1 MAFLRDNFNN
11 VSSGGGGTIKIWSYI
26 NTSDTLATIE
36 AANYFNPMRFA
47 LNQNDLIFLI
57 GSDGSELVRVTSL
70 VNTTSVTV
78 TAYDSVPAGTIVNA
92 DVSAAAGIEFSKME
106 ALASGELV
114 VGNAGVPT
122 VAALS
127 GDAVIDNAGAL
138 TIDESF
144 SRTVSVAMTAAEFI
158 GSNASPVLLVPA
170 PGAGKRLIVTHLM
183 VNMTYVSATYANG
196 SSGSVQYGD
205 TADALGIAA
214 SQSLSAATVGGWG
227 ASTSIYL
234 FGTMAA
240 TAVANM
246 ENQGL
251 YWTYGSTDFITG
263 DGTFVIDLT
272 YTVGSG

>member
-1 MAFLRDNFNN
+1 MAFIRDNFNN
-11 VSSGGGGTIKIWSYI
+11 VSSGGGSTIKVWSYV
-26 NTSDTLATIE
+26 NTDDTIATIE
-36 AANYFNPMRFA
+36 AAGYFNTMRFA
-47 LNQNDLIFLI
+47 LNQNDLIFVV
-57 GSDGSELVRVTSL
+57 GSDGSKTVRVTST

-78 TAYDSVPAGTIVNA
+78 TAYDAVPASSIVNA
-92 DVSAAAGIEFSKME
+92 DVSAAAAIEFSKME
-106 ALASGELV
+106 ALATGDLV

-122 VAALS
+122 AATLS
-127 GDAVIDNAGAL
+127 GDAVIDNSGVL

-144 SRTVSVAMTAAEFI
+144 SRTVSVSMTSAEFI
-158 GSNASPVLLVPA
+158 ASNSTPVLLVPA

-196 SSGSVQYGD
+196 SSGSVQYGN
-205 TADALGIAA
+205 TADGGGEAA
-214 SQSLSAATVGGWG
+214 SQSLAAATVNGWG

-246 ENQGL
+246 ENLGL
-251 YWTYGSTDFITG
+251 YWTYASTDFTTG

-272 YTVGSG
+272 YTVGAG